1 MSTTNMSF
9 GTTAKCFFCG
19 GVYYVEKLASHEF
32 VCSMRP
38 RRLTVR
44 RAVAMAVESRPGAA
58 KDRALLVRL
67 VWQIRD
73 AYRTE
78 QPFVHLTDPRLIFA
92 VRSKSPSKR

>member
-1 MSTTNMSF
+1 MSF
-9 GTTAKCFFCG
+9 GTTGKCFFCG

-38 RRLTVR
+38 RRPTVR
-44 RAVAMAVESRPGAA
+44 EAVAMAVEARRGVAN
-58 KDRALLVRL
+58 DRVLLVRL

-78 QPFVHLTDPRLIFA
+78 EPFVHLTDPRLILGTCLP
-92 VRSKSPSKR
+92 RRKK